1 MFKWK
6 TLAGLALAA
15 SVLVAPATADALTL
29 SQRVAKVEA
38 KLACLQYA
46 GLSEWNGYAAY
57 VGGDGL
63 YTYDAGIDI
72 TGASFDVANGY
83 PHSAGDFR
91 VVVVKPTST
100 CRPSSPRRPTRT
112 PRSLQ
117 HGQQSSSRRSK
128 RSGSRASSRAA
139 ATLLEA
145 RPPAPPKG
153 SGEAAPG
160 LGERRA
166 PRPEGPCL

>member
-6 TLAGLALAA
+6 TLAGLVLAA

-46 GLSEWNGYAAY
+46 GLSEWGGFAAY

-63 YTYDAGIDI
+63 YSYDAGIDI

-100 CRPSSPRRPTRT
+100 CRAKFAAVANPYS
-112 PRSLQ
+112 
-117 HGQQSSSRRSK
+117 
-128 RSGSRASSRAA
+128 AFAA
-139 ATLLEA
+139 ARTATQLSKLEKI
-145 RPPAPPKG
+145 RITG
-153 SGEAAPG
+153 
-160 LGERRA
+160 
-166 PRPEGPCL
+166 

>member
-1 MFKWK
+1 MLKWK

-46 GLSEWNGYAAY
+46 GLSEWGGFAAY

-63 YTYDAGIDI
+63 YSYDAGIDI

-83 PHSAGDFR
+83 PHSAA
-91 VVVVKPTST
+91 TSASWSSSRR
-100 CRPSSPRRPTRT
+100 RPVGRSLPRRPTRT

-117 HGQQSSSRRSK
+117 HGQQRSSRRSR
-128 RSGSRASSRAA
+128 RSGSRAS
-139 ATLLEA
+139 
-145 RPPAPPKG
+145 
-153 SGEAAPG
+153 
-160 LGERRA
+160 
-166 PRPEGPCL
+166 